1 MFIYIYYIL
10 AVRSSSSDASSC
22 SSKNTRDVIFNSNIL
37 FIDTFIF
44 YLSLF
49 CQIAKQSPP
58 AIVFMDMDD
67 ITDNIMALPAYS
79 IMHKVFT
86 FSNVCLTTDKCN
98 CAHTHTHTHVCL
110 VNHCEDATQLCNNY
124 QVSENSFWFLS
135 NTPCATQPHRVSFCL
150 NSSVFWFKGWL

>member
-10 AVRSSSSDASSC
+10 SVLSSSSDASSC

-58 AIVFMDMDD
+58 AIVFMDMD
-67 ITDNIMALPAYS
+67 NIMALPAYS
-79 IMHKVFT
+79 IRHIVFT

-98 CAHTHTHTHVCL
+98 FAHTHTHVCL

-124 QVSENSFWFLS
+124 
-135 NTPCATQPHRVSFCL
+135 
-150 NSSVFWFKGWL
+150 